1 MSDRDLQPDDKVSV
15 TERITHPNPATESVD
30 KAITPESLRKKE
42 AETEKLQREVREA
55 ERALNK

>member
-1 MSDRDLQPDDKVSV
+1 MNDHDLQPDDKVSV
-15 TERITHPNPATESVD
+15 TEHITHPNPATESVD
-30 KAITPESLRKKE
+30 KVITPESLRKKE